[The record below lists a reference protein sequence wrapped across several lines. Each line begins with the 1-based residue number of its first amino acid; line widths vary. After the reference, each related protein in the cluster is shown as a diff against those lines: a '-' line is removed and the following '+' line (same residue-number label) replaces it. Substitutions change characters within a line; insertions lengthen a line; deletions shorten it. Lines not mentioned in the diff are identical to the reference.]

1 VFDAAYYD
9 VFTVLPAGGT
19 LCLAPQDELLSDL
32 TGAINTLEVKQV
44 MLTPT
49 ITKLITGGSRS
60 VPTLR
65 ILNVCG
71 EKIDTNILEWAKSVD
86 VYNGYAVLLPRL
98 LPRLVK

>member
-1 VFDAAYYD
+1 MFDAAYYD